1 MAANAEKTDLVWS
14 LSQWANI
21 FCLTFQ
27 MSNFAKFDENI
38 KYQLDCLEH
47 QLGAD
52 CPMRPMKGFRL
63 DFSTILAL
71 FGLTTTYT
79 IILLQ
84 FKMDE
89 S

>member
-1 MAANAEKTDLVWS
+1 
-14 LSQWANI
+14 
-21 FCLTFQ
+21 
-27 MSNFAKFDENI
+27 MSNLGKFDENI
-38 KYQLDCLEH
+38 KYQLDCLKE
-47 QLGAD
+47 QLGAG
-52 CPMRPMKGFRL
+52 CPIRPMKGFSL

-84 FKMDE
+84 FRMGE

>member
-1 MAANAEKTDLVWS
+1 
-14 LSQWANI
+14 
-21 FCLTFQ
+21 
-27 MSNFAKFDENI
+27 MSNFEKFDENI

-52 CPMRPMKGFRL
+52 CPIRPMKGFRL